1 METSAMSNV
10 NDYMPRNIANAT
22 IRLAIV
28 KARKSPL
35 IEYMQ
40 KSIKVESD
48 IEDVRKRLSKITV
61 SMAEELM
68 VSRAERL

>member
-1 METSAMSNV
+1 MSNV
-10 NDYMPRNIANAT
+10 NGYMHRNIANAT

-40 KSIKVESD
+40 KSIKEESD
-48 IEDVRKRLSKITV
+48 IEDVRNRLSKITA

>member
-1 METSAMSNV
+1 METAAISNA
-10 NDYMPRNIANAT
+10 NSYMPRSVANAT

-40 KSIKVESD
+40 KNIKVEAD
-48 IEDVRKRLSKITV
+48 IEDVRKRLSKITS
-61 SMAEELM
+61 SMAVETIEN
-68 VSRAERL
+68 RAERV